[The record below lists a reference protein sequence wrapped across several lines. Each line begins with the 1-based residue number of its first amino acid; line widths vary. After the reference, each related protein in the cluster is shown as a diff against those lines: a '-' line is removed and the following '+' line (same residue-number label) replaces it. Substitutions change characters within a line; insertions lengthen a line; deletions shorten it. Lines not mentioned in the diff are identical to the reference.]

1 MKKLFILIVLAIAVG
16 ALVATNPTREDHV
29 AAVNEVVGST
39 IEQNLSSN
47 NPLLDIVGKVGSAL
61 GSKVAGNVV
70 DENLEYC
77 NYYLFS
83 LSRIK
88 YDDKN
93 YYLSVG
99 ALGTVKTTFNE
110 KDLEKAVNSGINKLL
125 K

>member
-16 ALVATNPTREDHV
+16 ALVATNPTREDHA

-99 ALGTVKTTFNE
+99 ALGTVKATFNE

>member
-1 MKKLFILIVLAIAVG
+1 MKKLFILIVLVIAVG

-83 LSRIK
+83 LSRIR

-99 ALGTVKTTFNE
+99 ALGTVKATFNE

>member
-16 ALVATNPTREDHV
+16 ALVATNPTREAHV

-70 DENLEYC
+70 DENLDYC

-88 YDDKN
+88 YNDKN

-99 ALGTVKTTFNE
+99 ALGTVKATFNE

>member
-16 ALVATNPTREDHV
+16 ALVSTNPTREDHV

-99 ALGTVKTTFNE
+99 ALGTVKATFNE
-110 KDLEKAVNSGINKLL
+110 KDLEKAVNNGINKLL

>member
-1 MKKLFILIVLAIAVG
+1 MLAIAVG
-16 ALVATNPTREDHV
+16 ALVSTNPTREDHV

-99 ALGTVKTTFNE
+99 ALGTVKATFNE

>member
-99 ALGTVKTTFNE
+99 ALGTVKATFNE
-110 KDLEKAVNSGINKLL
+110 KDLEKAVNNGINKLL

>member
-16 ALVATNPTREDHV
+16 ALLATNPTREDHV

-99 ALGTVKTTFNE
+99 ALGTVKATFNE

>member
-29 AAVNEVVGST
+29 AAVTEVVGST

-99 ALGTVKTTFNE
+99 ALGTVKATFNE

>member
-16 ALVATNPTREDHV
+16 ALVSTNPTREDHV

-99 ALGTVKTTFNE
+99 ALGTVKATFNE

>member
-29 AAVNEVVGST
+29 ATVNEVVGST

-99 ALGTVKTTFNE
+99 ALGTVKATFNE
-110 KDLEKAVNSGINKLL
+110 KDLEKAVNNGINKLL

>member
-99 ALGTVKTTFNE
+99 ALGTVKATFNE